1 MEENGGIGAAAQSV
15 GSLDHEAAGISGSER
30 VPLEVEVVEEQV
42 ALSGVVSGPVLG
54 KYLVG
59 AGVR

>member
-42 ALSGVVSGPVLG
+42 ALSGVVSGPVMG
-54 KYLVG
+54 KY
-59 AGVR
+59 